1 MNLRG
6 LGAQSSIRGFP
17 ASGRVPGEVAAT
29 IISLLKWACLSTMVA
44 YMESA
49 RPSPVGGVADDL
61 AAVRALRDHADR
73 LEEASV
79 ERALKEGWSWPQ
91 VAEALG
97 VTRQAVHKKF
107 SRRLAGTDVPLRRRP
122 S

>member
-1 MNLRG
+1 MADPNPDP
-6 LGAQSSIRGFP
+6 LGAVASS
-17 ASGRVPGEVAAT
+17 
-29 IISLLKWACLSTMVA
+29 
-44 YMESA
+44 
-49 RPSPVGGVADDL
+49 L

-79 ERALKEGWSWPQ
+79 SDALAEGWSWPQ
-91 VAEALG
+91 IAEALD

-107 SRRLAGTDVPLRRRP
+107 SRRFNADGSPRRVGG